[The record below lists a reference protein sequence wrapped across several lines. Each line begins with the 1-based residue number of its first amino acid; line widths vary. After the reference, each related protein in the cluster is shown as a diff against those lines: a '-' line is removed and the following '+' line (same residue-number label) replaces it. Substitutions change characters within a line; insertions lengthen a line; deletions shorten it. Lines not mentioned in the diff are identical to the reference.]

1 MSNRTL
7 LEFNHDV
14 NWTGAPQSLLG
25 VLDEVRRS
33 IPTGDTQKAERVRT
47 ELIRLGITYIETR
60 HHSDPRADQRIAA
73 LVAQVAELKTENK
86 LMARQLARVL

>member
-14 NWTGAPQSLLG
+14 DWTNAPKSLLG

-33 IPTGDTQKAERVRT
+33 IPTGDMQEAVRVRN
-47 ELIRLGITYIETR
+47 ELLRLGITYIETR
-60 HHSDPRADQRIAA
+60 HHSDQRVDQRITA
-73 LVAQVAELKTENK
+73 LVAQVAELRAENK
-86 LMARQLARVL
+86 RMARQLARMS